1 MFFRIPEEMRKYETH
16 AKYDT
21 DMISA
26 EENDRAERRVESLQ
40 ETTKN
45 MPAASL
51 SVL

>member
-45 MPAASL
+45 MPTASL